1 MNEQIYAFACCVRP
15 STESILLCE
24 IPFEINPESQDDQLR
39 GCQYCFDKLGGEW
52 IPMGYARELSEEG
65 KLAFMKMMRETLFQ
79 GNEE

>member
-24 IPFEINPESQDDQLR
+24 IPFEIDPKSQDDQLR
-39 GCQYCFDKLGGEW
+39 GGQYCFDQLGGEW
-52 IPMGYARELSEEG
+52 IPMGFARKLSEEG
-65 KLAFMKMMRETLFQ
+65 QHTFMKMMRETLFQ